1 MRPAAYVFAAWL
13 AFAGTHLSLSSTQL
27 RALMSAKLGQEGFL
41 VFYALI
47 AAITMSALIATVAHV
62 GGSGLPGPNLGAVR
76 VPRWLL
82 SAFAATGAAIA
93 TAGLVNYS
101 HSPMTVLART
111 LRSNPPNESTPLAP
125 PAPIERLTRH
135 PFFVGLAI
143 LASAHVLLASTFA
156 GSVYFLGFAVLALLG
171 IPLQDRKLRARHG
184 RAYQEFLEQTTAL
197 PLAQPQRTPAPASG
211 SVIPTILAACA
222 GAALL
227 WMMHPIWRIGH
238 GATFAALVLVG
249 GLLAVARQ
257 LRASRTECPRR

>member
-1 MRPAAYVFAAWL
+1 
-13 AFAGTHLSLSSTQL
+13 
-27 RALMSAKLGQEGFL
+27 
-41 VFYALI
+41 
-47 AAITMSALIATVAHV
+47 
-62 GGSGLPGPNLGAVR
+62 
-76 VPRWLL
+76 
-82 SAFAATGAAIA
+82 
-93 TAGLVNYS
+93 
-101 HSPMTVLART
+101 
-111 LRSNPPNESTPLAP
+111 
-125 PAPIERLTRH
+125 
-135 PFFVGLAI
+135 
-143 LASAHVLLASTFA
+143 
-156 GSVYFLGFAVLALLG
+156 VYFLGFAVLAQLG

-227 WMMHPIWRIGH
+227 GIMHPIWRIGH